1 MAKKKKEETIQDI
14 LDRMQEDIDL
24 ISNKAIEMQNE
35 IDSVEEFEDIE
46 DDDIDESD
54 ED

>member
-24 ISNKAIEMQNE
+24 INDKAIEMQNE
-35 IDSVEEFEDIE
+35 IDSAEDIE

>member
-24 ISNKAIEMQNE
+24 ISDKAIEMQDE
-35 IDSVEEFEDIE
+35 IDSAEDIE